1 MFISYHFTEWLEFKF
16 VNPHPHKIKY
26 MKYKCEVA
34 NDINNINKNM
44 KYKSKICI
52 KSKVVCCVYT
62 STPHLD
68 THARK
73 PFEINK

>member
-1 MFISYHFTEWLEFKF
+1 
-16 VNPHPHKIKY
+16 

-44 KYKSKICI
+44 KYKSKIRI